1 MPYICLCAHYVHS
14 YFVHRAKTMHMCIS
28 ALPPSLAF
36 DITRR
41 RSWKCTYTHVHCLCD
56 CVTVCLCDCV
66 TVWHNAGVSFPSWGC
81 LTQAHALWP
90 CSAASSCSFYTFPA
104 VFSLTRVQL
113 GNMCKARQLHIF
125 KLYCAKNPTH
135 PDLAALYMCH
145 LGFEFV
151 SFCFFVSS

>member
-1 MPYICLCAHYVHS
+1 MCTPTLCTEQRQCTCVNVQFHLLGLLTSHAIEAGSAHI
-14 YFVHRAKTMHMCIS
+14 HMCI
-28 ALPPSLAF
+28 
-36 DITRR
+36 
-41 RSWKCTYTHVHCLCD
+41 V
-56 CVTVCLCDCV
+56 CV

-113 GNMCKARQLHIF
+113 GNMCKSRQLHIF

-135 PDLAALYMCH
+135 PDLAASYFCH
-145 LGFEFV
+145 LGFVFV
-151 SFCFFVSS
+151 SFCFFLCHLSFVFVKILLMFVNYI